1 MSEVRTAR
9 TETAPE
15 LDREQRL
22 VLIQRQAMD
31 FTPSEISTIPRASA
45 NNGYYGL
52 PMVKEPSWSW
62 EIPVYLF
69 VGGAAGAA
77 GLIGAVAQFTGGS
90 RALVRDARRISFAGA
105 LISPALLISDLGRPG
120 RFLAMLRVFKPQSP
134 MSVGVWVLMGFSAG
148 TTTANLGAWLDRKSL
163 FAALSRAMQHFG
175 DGIALIFGLPLAT
188 YTGVLIGATVI
199 PAWRRNI
206 AMLPAHFGASGLGAC
221 VGILELMGHDAPAL
235 QTLGMG
241 AAIAETGMGAAIE
254 LNPDP
259 AVEPLKH
266 GPSGWLIRLG
276 GVLSGPVP
284 LVLRTMSLFS
294 SRRSKSKL
302 RKYAAISAVVGSAI
316 TRTAWIHAGH
326 VSARKSHPS

>member
-1 MSEVRTAR
+1 MSEVRTAP

-15 LDREQRL
+15 MDREQRL

-31 FTPSEISTIPRASA
+31 FTPSEISILPEASA

-52 PMVKEPSWSW
+52 PVVKEPSWSW

-77 GLIGAVAQFTGGS
+77 GLIGAVAQFTGS
-90 RALVRDARRISFAGA
+90 PSALVRDARRISFAGA

-148 TTTANLGAWLDRKSL
+148 TTAANFGAWLDSNSS
-163 FAALSRAMQHFG
+163 FATLSNAMQHIG
-175 DGIALIFGLPLAT
+175 DAIALIFGLPLAT

-199 PAWRRNI
+199 PAWKRNI
-206 AMLPAHFGASGLGAC
+206 AMLPAHFGVSGLGAG
-221 VGILELMGHDAPAL
+221 VGILELMGHETPAL
-235 QTLGMG
+235 QALGMG
-241 AAIAETGMGAAIE
+241 AAVAETGMGAAIE

-259 AVEPLKH
+259 AVEPLKR

-284 LVLRTMSLFS
+284 LVLRTMCLFS
-294 SRRSKSKL
+294 SRRRKSKL

-326 VSARKSHPS
+326 VSARQSRPS

>member
-15 LDREQRL
+15 MDREQRL
-22 VLIQRQAMD
+22 VLIQSQAMD
-31 FTPSEISTIPRASA
+31 FTPSEISTVPRASA
-45 NNGYYGL
+45 ANGYYGL

-77 GLIGAVAQFTGGS
+77 GLIGAVAHYTGGS
-90 RALVRDARRISFAGA
+90 RTLVRDARRISFAGA
-105 LISPALLISDLGRPG
+105 VISPALLISDLGRPE

-148 TTTANLGAWLDRKSL
+148 TTAANFGAWLHRNSS
-163 FAALSRAMQHFG
+163 FAGLSTAMQHLG
-175 DGIALIFGLPLAT
+175 DAVALIFGLPLST

-199 PAWRRNI
+199 PAWSRNV

-221 VGILELMGHDAPAL
+221 VGMLELMGHDTPAL
-235 QTLGMG
+235 QALGIG

-284 LVLRTMSLFS
+284 LVLRTISLFS
-294 SRRSKSKL
+294 KRPSKSKL

-316 TRTAWIHAGH
+316 TRSAWIHAGH
-326 VSARKSHPS
+326 VSARQSRP

>member
-1 MSEVRTAR
+1 MSEVRAAR

-15 LDREQRL
+15 MDREQRL

-31 FTPSEISTIPRASA
+31 FSPSEISPVPRASA
-45 NNGYYGL
+45 ANGYYGL

-77 GLIGAVAQFTGGS
+77 GLIGAVAHYTGGS
-90 RALVRDARRISFAGA
+90 RTLVRDARRISFAGA
-105 LISPALLISDLGRPG
+105 VISPALLISDLGRPE

-148 TTTANLGAWLDRKSL
+148 TTAANFGAWLDRNSS
-163 FAALSRAMQHFG
+163 FAGLSRAMQHLG
-175 DGIALIFGLPLAT
+175 DAVALIFGLPLST

-199 PAWRRNI
+199 PAWSRNV

-221 VGILELMGHDAPAL
+221 VGMLELMGHDTPAL
-235 QTLGMG
+235 QALGIG

-284 LVLRTMSLFS
+284 LVLRTISLFS
-294 SRRSKSKL
+294 KRRSKSKL

-316 TRTAWIHAGH
+316 TRSAWIHAGH
-326 VSARKSHPS
+326 VSARQSRP

>member
-15 LDREQRL
+15 MDREQRL
-22 VLIQRQAMD
+22 VLIQSQAMD
-31 FTPSEISTIPRASA
+31 FTPSEVSTVPRASA
-45 NNGYYGL
+45 ANGYYGL

-77 GLIGAVAQFTGGS
+77 GLIGAVAHYTGGS
-90 RALVRDARRISFAGA
+90 RTLVRDARRISFAGA
-105 LISPALLISDLGRPG
+105 VISPALLISDLGRPE

-148 TTTANLGAWLDRKSL
+148 TTAANFGAWLHRNSS
-163 FAALSRAMQHFG
+163 FAGLSRAMQHLG
-175 DGIALIFGLPLAT
+175 DAVALIFGLPLST

-199 PAWRRNI
+199 PAWSRNV

-221 VGILELMGHDAPAL
+221 VGMLELMGHETPAL
-235 QTLGMG
+235 QALGIG

-284 LVLRTMSLFS
+284 LVLRTISLFS
-294 SRRSKSKL
+294 KRRSKSKL

-316 TRTAWIHAGH
+316 TRSAWIHAGH
-326 VSARKSHPS
+326 VSARQSHPS